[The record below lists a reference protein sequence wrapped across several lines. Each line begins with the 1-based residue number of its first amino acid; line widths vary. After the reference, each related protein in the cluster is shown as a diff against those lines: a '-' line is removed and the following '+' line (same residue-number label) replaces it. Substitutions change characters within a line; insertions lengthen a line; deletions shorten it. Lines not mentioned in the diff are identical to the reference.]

1 MEYYT
6 SSCILIIHI
15 YVYNIICDFVY
26 SIITCSLYVL
36 MLLYVLHEQDC
47 SATCLGLADSQRQ
60 FVKVLLSASCTPTLH
75 RACAQRLICQH
86 HVQRKINAQQ
96 TETSATLEPQAPP
109 WLCHERS
116 ELLAGQSSSSS
127 SWLQKLSVLCRQSKA

>member
-1 MEYYT
+1 M
-6 SSCILIIHI
+6 SSCIIIIIHI

-47 SATCLGLADSQRQ
+47 SARCLGLAHSQRQ

-75 RACAQRLICQH
+75 
-86 HVQRKINAQQ
+86 
-96 TETSATLEPQAPP
+96 
-109 WLCHERS
+109 
-116 ELLAGQSSSSS
+116 
-127 SWLQKLSVLCRQSKA
+127 